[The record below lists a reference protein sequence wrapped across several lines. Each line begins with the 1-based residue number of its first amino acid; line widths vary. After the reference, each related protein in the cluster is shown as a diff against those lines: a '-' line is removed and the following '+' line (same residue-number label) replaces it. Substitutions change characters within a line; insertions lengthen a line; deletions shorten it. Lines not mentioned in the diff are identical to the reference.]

1 MPEKME
7 QGSNEWKQARL
18 GMITGTRIAS
28 AIGTPVKQDSLLN
41 ELIAEVLTGESKET
55 YQNGAMERGIE
66 LEEEAV
72 NLYELLTGTTTH
84 QEAFLVSEKYQWLGI
99 SPDRLLG
106 ANKAVEI
113 KCPNSD
119 TAVKYIRQGGIPKEY
134 APQIAGYF
142 LIMPK
147 LEELD
152 FVVYDPRIL
161 NANYRMTIT
170 TVKRQDLPLDETLK
184 KLLSFREKW
193 TTELNKLNIGL

>member
-1 MPEKME
+1 MKNLI
-7 QGSNEWKQARL
+7 QGTAEWRQARI

-28 AIGTPVKQDSLLN
+28 AIGSPAKQDALLN

-72 NLYELLTGTTTH
+72 NLYELLTGATTRV
-84 QEAFLVSEKYQWLGI
+84 EGFWVSDEYQWLGI
-99 SPDRLLG
+99 SPDRLIDENRAL
-106 ANKAVEI
+106 EI

-134 APQIAGYF
+134 EAQVSGYF
-142 LIMPK
+142 LVMPK

-161 NANYRMTIT
+161 NADYRMTIT
-170 TVKRQDLPLDETLK
+170 TVKRKDLPLEKTLE
-184 KLLSFREKW
+184 KLLLFRAKW
-193 TTELNKLNIGL
+193 ESELNKLNLSI